1 MTLGARL
8 VDLARLT
15 LQDPPQA
22 ARVLLAEGVPL
33 KARSAGLLLVA
44 ILSALLASLQIGDRE
59 SLDPFSALMLASPIR
74 AAVFQWLFLA
84 VTVFLVHRVGRD
96 FGGHG
101 GFADALLVVVW
112 LQLIMLGFQVLQMVI
127 LPLSPNFA
135 GLIGLVS
142 FGLYLWL
149 LTVFIAELHGFVSRG
164 MVFLV
169 MVLTAMAAGFF
180 LAVVLILFLG
190 PEALMPNV

>member
-15 LQDPPQA
+15 LQDPQQA

-44 ILSALLASLQIGDRE
+44 ILSALLASLQVGGRE

-84 VTVFLVHRVGRD
+84 VTVFLVHRVGRAL
-96 FGGHG
+96 GGHG
-101 GFADALLVVVW
+101 HFADALLVVVW
-112 LQLIMLGFQVLQMVI
+112 LQLIMLGFQVLQIVL

-164 MVFLV
+164 KVFLV
-169 MVLTAMAAGFF
+169 MVLTAIAAGFV
-180 LAVVLILFLG
+180 LAMVLVLFLG

>member
-15 LQDPPQA
+15 VQDPQQA

-33 KARSAGLLLVA
+33 KARTAGLLLVA
-44 ILSALLASLQIGDRE
+44 ILSALLASLQVGGRE

-84 VTVFLVHRVGRD
+84 VTVFLVYRVGRA

-101 GFADALLVVVW
+101 RFADALLVVVW

-180 LAVVLILFLG
+180 LAVVMILFLG
-190 PEALMPNV
+190 PEALIPNV